1 MGAFLISTK
10 EQAKKEQVAG
20 NKITIK
26 TIKMINGFKD
36 LRVYQLAFE
45 SSFGI
50 FCLTKKFPPDEKF
63 EMVSQIRRSSRS
75 VCSNIAEGYRK
86 KKYPKHFSSKMT
98 DADSEA
104 SETCVWLD
112 FAQKCGYITIEEY
125 KSFTSA
131 YEEVGRMLGYMALHL
146 EKFKPKEL

>member
-1 MGAFLISTK
+1 
-10 EQAKKEQVAG
+10 
-20 NKITIK
+20 
-26 TIKMINGFKD
+26 MINGFKD
-36 LRVYQLAFE
+36 LKVYQLAFRTAL
-45 SSFGI
+45 GI
-50 FCLTKKFPPDEKF
+50 FNLTKKFPADEKF

-112 FAQKCGYITIEEY
+112 FARECEYITLEEY
-125 KSFTSA
+125 QKFTLH
-131 YEEVGRMLGYMALHL
+131 YEEVGRMLGHMAMHP
-146 EKFKPKEL
+146 EKFKPKEHSKVTSSK